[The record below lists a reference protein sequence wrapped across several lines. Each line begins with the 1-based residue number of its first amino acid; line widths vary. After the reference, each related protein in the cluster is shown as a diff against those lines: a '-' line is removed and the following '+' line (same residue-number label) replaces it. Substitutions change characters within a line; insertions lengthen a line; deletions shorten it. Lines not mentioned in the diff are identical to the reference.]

1 MANRAAGIKRVDSST
16 CMHEFAHFKTTNLQM
31 IFNCILQTR
40 NKIHSSKTI
49 FHVFG
54 TRVA

>member
-1 MANRAAGIKRVDSST
+1 MANRVAGIKRVDSST
-16 CMHEFAHFKTTNLQM
+16 YIHEFAHFKTTNLQM

-54 TRVA
+54 TKDA

>member
-1 MANRAAGIKRVDSST
+1 MVNRATGIKRVDSSI

-31 IFNCILQTR
+31 IFNCTLQTR

-49 FHVFG
+49 FYVFG
-54 TRVA
+54 TRDA